1 LPTKYTQIPVR
12 FRGGTIVVAD
22 ETWKMSVADWGWF
35 QEGMSAVDNLV
46 EASGPK

>member
-1 LPTKYTQIPVR
+1 
-12 FRGGTIVVAD
+12 
-22 ETWKMSVADWGWF
+22 VADWGWF